1 MNELERWLEDLVVKV
16 EVPEYIDTDPV
27 QFMHAYDETED
38 RLIAAFFAA
47 ILAWGRRDIVIRK
60 VGELLLSFGPS
71 PAEFIRTY
79 PEAGSS
85 AFLGW
90 KHRTFTADDIH
101 WLCLS
106 LRRGYAAHG
115 RFEGL
120 WLAAS
125 SRAIVEQRL
134 LMGVF
139 HEDFFARIPEA
150 PHRVRK
156 HLSNNENGGSCKRL
170 YLFLRWTMRRNSCVD
185 MPLMSFMPLSELY
198 IPLDVHVGRYARKYG
213 LLTRTQDDWK
223 SVVELTERLRLI
235 DPEDPAKF
243 DYALFGLGIIPEAS
257 ASDL

>member
-1 MNELERWLEDLVVKV
+1 MNELDRWLEELVRKV

-27 QFMHAYDETED
+27 QFMHAYDDTED

-47 ILAWGRRDIVIRK
+47 NLAWGRRDIVIRK
-60 VGELLLSFGPS
+60 VGELLESFGPS
-71 PAEFIRTY
+71 PARFIRTY

-85 AFLGW
+85 AFQGW

-106 LRRGYAAHG
+106 LRRGLDAHS

-120 WLAAS
+120 WLAAY
-125 SRAIVEQRL
+125 SRAIHERRL

-139 HEDFFARIPEA
+139 HEDFFARIPES

-170 YLFLRWTMRRNSCVD
+170 YLFLRWTMRRDSCVD
-185 MPLMSFMPLSELY
+185 MPLMSFMALSELY

-235 DPEDPAKF
+235 DAEDPAKF

-257 ASDL
+257 ASDP

>member
-1 MNELERWLEDLVVKV
+1 MSDLKRWMDELVAKV
-16 EVPEYIDTDPV
+16 EVPSYIDTDPV
-27 QFMHAYDETED
+27 MFMHAYDDTED

-60 VGELLLSFGPS
+60 VAELLERMGTS
-71 PAEFIRTY
+71 PATFIKTY
-79 PEAGSS
+79 PDSGSS
-85 AFLGW
+85 AFTGW

-106 LRRGYAAHG
+106 LRRGYDTHP
-115 RFEGL
+115 RFEDQ

-125 SRAIVEQRL
+125 SRAKDEQRL

-139 HEDFFARIPEA
+139 HEQFFARIPEA

-185 MPLMSFMPLSELY
+185 MPLMAFMPLSELF
-198 IPLDVHVGRYARKYG
+198 IPLDVHVGRQARKYG
-213 LLTRTQDDWK
+213 LLTRAQDDWR
-223 SVVELTERLRLI
+223 SVVELTERLKEF
-235 DPEDPAKF
+235 DPEDPSKY
-243 DYALFGLGIIPEAS
+243 DYGLFGLGIIPEES
-257 ASDL
+257 ASDR